1 MYFLLLFYKVGLGKD
16 TYTWLVRRESVL
28 VVSHVLIYVF
38 KFQFA
43 INSLKLP
50 FRSQSIKFLNYI
62 FKELAYIYY
71 DKCF

>member
-38 KFQFA
+38 KFSVCNKQFKVA
-43 INSLKLP
+43 LSFSINKVPKLH
-50 FRSQSIKFLNYI
+50 F
-62 FKELAYIYY
+62 
-71 DKCF
+71 